1 MRCLNAL
8 HYVSIVFGYTCL
20 CPPPPCFEEGS
31 AYSFAAVRL
40 SFGRSVGTPTV
51 YLYFFAEVTYI
62 KIKFGVQI
70 NPNDI

>member
-8 HYVSIVFGYTCL
+8 HYVSIVFGYTGL
-20 CPPPPCFEEGS
+20 CPRRFEEGG

-40 SFGRSVGTPTV
+40 SVGRSVGTPTV

>member
-1 MRCLNAL
+1 MHCIMFQLYLDTHVYA
-8 HYVSIVFGYTCL
+8 
-20 CPPPPCFEEGS
+20 PPPRFEEGS
-31 AYSFAAVRL
+31 AYTFAAVRL
-40 SFGRSVGTPTV
+40 SVGRSVGTPTV

>member
-1 MRCLNAL
+1 M
-8 HYVSIVFGYTCL
+8 FM
-20 CPPPPCFEEGS
+20 PPPRFEEGS

-40 SFGRSVGTPTV
+40 SVGRSVGTPTV
-51 YLYFFAEVTYI
+51 HLYFFAVVTYI